1 MPQIDSAD
9 QLELYSEEVQEVLTA
24 VPKWMIL
31 WGNSVVFGL
40 VILLLLVSYWIKYP
54 DVIEAKVLVT
64 TSIPPQQIQAAI
76 SGEIETLLIADRQFV
91 DAHTALAV
99 LENSANFR
107 DVFRLQAMLDT
118 IKIESQH
125 ASFPFY
131 LLEQTEF
138 GEITPAFLLFKN
150 SYLQYELDQQ
160 LQPLI
165 LDARGQASTLKELQT
180 RLHQLQWQQ
189 QLSSSELALA
199 SKKVRRD
206 SLLLNEGV
214 MALQEY
220 EQSQLSLLQMRRNIN
235 NIELNIS
242 QTKEQLELTSLS
254 LQRNTV
260 EQTRENSILA
270 NQLIQALI
278 ELKTAIKNWELKY
291 VLRSDI
297 AGELSYIR
305 PWTNNE
311 SINRGETLFVI
322 VPISKNTF
330 IAQLRTPSHNAGKI
344 KQGQNVLIQLDQYPY
359 TEFGS
364 LEGAVES
371 MALSSDKEGFYY
383 VEVALPKGLRTSYQ
397 KEIIF
402 RRELSGKAEI
412 LTEDLRLLQRL
423 FYQFK
428 QFL

>member
-1 MPQIDSAD
+1 M
-9 QLELYSEEVQEVLTA
+9 
-24 VPKWMIL
+24 
-31 WGNSVVFGL
+31 
-40 VILLLLVSYWIKYP
+40 
-54 DVIEAKVLVT
+54 
-64 TSIPPQQIQAAI
+64 
-76 SGEIETLLIADRQFV
+76 
-91 DAHTALAV
+91 
-99 LENSANFR
+99 
-107 DVFRLQAMLDT
+107 
-118 IKIESQH
+118 
-125 ASFPFY
+125 
-131 LLEQTEF
+131 
-138 GEITPAFLLFKN
+138 
-150 SYLQYELDQQ
+150 
-160 LQPLI
+160 
-165 LDARGQASTLKELQT
+165 
-180 RLHQLQWQQ
+180 
-189 QLSSSELALA
+189 
-199 SKKVRRD
+199 
-206 SLLLNEGV
+206 
-214 MALQEY
+214 
-220 EQSQLSLLQMRRNIN
+220 
-235 NIELNIS
+235 
-242 QTKEQLELTSLS
+242 S